1 MTLPKSTCLKFYKR
15 EDIQEVLI
23 AHAKNKEI
31 AVRYEESFGKRP
43 DILVYPRDVLEL
55 ALRGT
60 TSFHASEERWSNPL
74 SLSSTSSKKEL
85 DELRTGWDL
94 VLDIDCKVMEY
105 SRIAADLIV
114 KFLEYCEV
122 KDISC
127 KFSGNKGFHLGIP
140 FEAFPQQVGGI
151 PTKDLFPEAPR
162 KIALYVKE
170 HIKEELARRILLF
183 EGNDLGKIA
192 NKVGLSSS
200 EIFMYVDDNTG
211 NKRGKL
217 LIDTFLEID
226 TVLLSSRHLYRMPY
240 SLHEKSGLVSLP
252 LDPSNV
258 LSFEKE
264 MARPE
269 KVLAP
274 TFSFLPRDV
283 HGESARRL
291 LLQAWDFEFKQ
302 EVEKEEKESKQQDF
316 SVTSPVSSDFFPPC
330 MKLILQG
337 LEDGKKRGLFCLSS
351 FLGKVGWS
359 REQTEKFIHEWN
371 TQKNREPLRE
381 VYIKGQLAHFT
392 PGERLPPNCSH
403 EAYYKGIGV
412 CKPDDFCRRIKNP
425 ANYTLLKWKRHMQE
439 KEDEE
444 EKKKDAA
451 QRRKEEQ

>member
-1 MTLPKSTCLKFYKR
+1 
-15 EDIQEVLI
+15 
-23 AHAKNKEI
+23 
-31 AVRYEESFGKRP
+31 
-43 DILVYPRDVLEL
+43 
-55 ALRGT
+55 
-60 TSFHASEERWSNPL
+60 
-74 SLSSTSSKKEL
+74 
-85 DELRTGWDL
+85 
-94 VLDIDCKVMEY
+94 
-105 SRIAADLIV
+105 
-114 KFLEYCEV
+114 
-122 KDISC
+122 
-127 KFSGNKGFHLGIP
+127 
-140 FEAFPQQVGGI
+140 
-151 PTKDLFPEAPR
+151 
-162 KIALYVKE
+162 
-170 HIKEELARRILLF
+170 
-183 EGNDLGKIA
+183 
-192 NKVGLSSS
+192 
-200 EIFMYVDDNTG
+200 
-211 NKRGKL
+211 
-217 LIDTFLEID
+217 
-226 TVLLSSRHLYRMPY
+226 LYRMPY

-274 TFSFLPRDV
+274 TFSFLPREV
-283 HGESARRL
+283 QAESARRL

-302 EVEKEEKESKQQDF
+302 EVEKEEKETKQQDF

-371 TQKNREPLRE
+371 SQKNREPLRE

-444 EKKKDAA
+444 EKKRDAA
-451 QRRKEEQ
+451 QRRKED